1 MVAVMVVMVAV
12 VAVVV
17 VAGRGEAVGGAVVTT
32 KTARVMPFPDCTLN
46 RKHSEA

>member
-1 MVAVMVVMVAV
+1 MMVAVVA

-17 VAGRGEAVGGAVVTT
+17 VAGRGETVGGAVVTT

>member
-1 MVAVMVVMVAV
+1 MVVMVAVVAV

-17 VAGRGEAVGGAVVTT
+17 VAGRGETVGGAVVTT